1 MRTLCIP
8 KEKIPRQVLDG
19 AGVWRISLAGE
30 LSLADVLWIEREE
43 AETNFA
49 FRHLIPYA
57 VFEDGEGRIACYP
70 RHGSEK
76 RLAGFYSCGIGG
88 HIEEGDL
95 GASLADTVRRGLLR
109 ELCEEIANFDEGKAS
124 LEYAGLISESET
136 EAGLV
141 HLGLLYRAMCA
152 KGYVPAPSRELEGL
166 IWLKKEE
173 ALKLK
178 LELWSRLAL
187 SAL

>member
-19 AGVWRISLAGE
+19 AGVWRISLADE
-30 LSLADVLWIEREE
+30 LSLADVRWIEREE

-57 VFEDGEGRIACYP
+57 VFEDEEGRIACYP

-109 ELCEEIANFDEGKAS
+109 ELYEEIANFDEGKAS

-136 EAGLV
+136 EAGLCTW
-141 HLGLLYRAMCA
+141 GYCTERCARKATCPPPRA
-152 KGYVPAPSRELEGL
+152 S
-166 IWLKKEE
+166 LKD
-173 ALKLK
+173 
-178 LELWSRLAL
+178 
-187 SAL
+187 